1 MIFISFLRAVDGL
14 HNGVC
19 SERMLE
25 SVWCYLLISRWGK
38 KESISV
44 FVCNK
49 PTLDEVL

>member
-1 MIFISFLRAVDGL
+1 MSFLRAVDGL

-25 SVWCYLLISRWGK
+25 SVWCYLLISRCEK

-44 FVCNK
+44 FICNK